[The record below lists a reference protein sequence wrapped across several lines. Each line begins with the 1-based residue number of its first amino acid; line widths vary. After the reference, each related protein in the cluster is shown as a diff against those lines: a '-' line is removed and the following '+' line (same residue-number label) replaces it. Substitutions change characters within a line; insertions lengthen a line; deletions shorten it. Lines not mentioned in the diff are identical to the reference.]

1 MYGGCAESEHTL
13 AGLHGEQ
20 GVAEKRI
27 KMPRLPRLTTR
38 IALGWA
44 KRHAQRFAPSP
55 HEPLA
60 SDTTAR
66 ILVVNTTG
74 IGDTIF
80 CTAAVA
86 DLRASFPRAEID
98 VFVDRRRVSIVE
110 NNPRITQVVTYH
122 GKYKRMR
129 ATIRALRAR
138 AYEVAIIQHASDPD
152 VVPMVASAR
161 PRHLVGYESHTFS
174 NLYSVALPP
183 ADREGGAHTI
193 DARLALTRAVG
204 AAGTHWKTEV
214 FPDDADHAQ
223 AAELFH
229 EFGLRAGEPVAMNIG
244 GSLASKRWPM
254 AHWAALVRVLTDK
267 GRPCLLV
274 GGPEDQILA
283 EMIRD
288 HLPADCTAHIAVGR
302 TPFMASAALLK
313 LCTVHVSGDTGLMQA
328 GLALD
333 VPTIALF
340 GPDDP
345 QWTGPH
351 PMQQHAVVIRSD
363 PAAHPAEYDRKA
375 DREGVLMKLIGVDQ
389 VVEALRQFGIN

>member
-1 MYGGCAESEHTL
+1 
-13 AGLHGEQ
+13 
-20 GVAEKRI
+20 
-27 KMPRLPRLTTR
+27 MPKLPRLTTR

-44 KRHAQRFAPSP
+44 KRHARRFPPTVLELLQA
-55 HEPLA
+55 
-60 SDTTAR
+60 DTTAR

-80 CTAAVA
+80 CTAPIA

-98 VFVDRRRVSIVE
+98 VFVDRRRVPIVE
-110 NNPRITQVVTYH
+110 NNPRITRVVTYH

-129 ATIRALRAR
+129 ATIRELRAR
-138 AYEVAIIQHASDPD
+138 EYDYAIIQHANDPD

-174 NLYSVALPP
+174 HLYSVALPP
-183 ADREGGAHTI
+183 ANREAGEHTI

-204 AAGTHWKTEV
+204 AAGSHWKTEI
-214 FPDDADHAQ
+214 FPDEADHAQ

-229 EFGLRAGEPVAMNIG
+229 EFGLTLGEPVAMNIG

-254 AHWAALVRVLTDK
+254 AHWAALARVLTDK
-267 GRPCLLV
+267 GRSCLLV

-288 HLPADCTAHIAVGR
+288 HLPAECTAQIAVGR

-313 LCTVHVSGDTGLMQA
+313 LCAVHVSGDTGLMQA

-351 PMQQHAVVIRSD
+351 PKQSRALVIRSD
-363 PAAHPAEYDRKA
+363 PAARPADYDRKA
-375 DREGVLMKLIGVDQ
+375 DREGLLMKLIGVDQ
-389 VVEALRQFGIN
+389 VVDALRQFGIN